1 MKEVGLGEY
10 NEQETFLNKLY
21 YCGNCNIEMQK
32 VSLLGRCTTCINSGN
47 ISKVNLISINKDSF
61 KIKFKGHFC
70 HTCGFY
76 DYFDDFRISLEENN
90 LNADILNINEINE
103 GAIVKFISK
112 NG

>member
-47 ISKVNLISINKDSF
+47 ISIFKCPSCNK
-61 KIKFKGHFC
+61 KIKVFQGDSC
-70 HTCGFY
+70 
-76 DYFDDFRISLEENN
+76 ISCDE
-90 LNADILNINEINE
+90 ILNIE
-103 GAIVKFISK
+103 K
-112 NG
+112 